1 MDKLNINL
9 SENKDSEKFY
19 TKILMAMNLKQLSLH
34 QTLFYLSILKFG
46 ITEISNANLKS
57 ISISIYGTIID
68 NLTEEIIISYLE
80 ERLNYLLEG
89 HLYRDGFTFSFT
101 PEEFKNINPKY
112 YGRKISYSL
121 QRKGDQIFLTEVNY

>member
-1 MDKLNINL
+1 M
-9 SENKDSEKFY
+9 
-19 TKILMAMNLKQLSLH
+19 
-34 QTLFYLSILKFG
+34 KFG

-121 QRKGDQIFLTEVNY
+121 QRKVDQIFLTGVNY